1 MKHNNIQQHMVS
13 CERGNL
19 TYLLERKM
27 VKNINVRIKP
37 EGIVQVSA
45 NEKVPIEVIEDFL
58 KQKQDYI
65 FTVLER
71 CKEKRETVCK
81 EPENYVT
88 GETYELLGKTMT
100 LAVEESSREEVFPDG
115 EYLFLKVKNTEDVK
129 HKKALV
135 SKWMKAYQKEIFEE
149 IVREKYELFRPYD
162 VPYPVLKI
170 RRMKTCWG
178 LCRPQKGVITLNSL
192 LLKAPRACIEYV
204 VIHEYVHFI
213 YPNHST
219 RFWDM
224 VTMMM
229 PNWRECKE
237 ILEKVYYANMT

>member
-1 MKHNNIQQHMVS
+1 
-13 CERGNL
+13 
-19 TYLLERKM
+19 M

-45 NEKVPIEVIEDFL
+45 NEKVPIEVIENFL

-71 CKEKRETVCK
+71 CEEKRKAICK

-100 LAVEESSREEVFPDG
+100 LVVEESNEETVFIERG
-115 EYLFLKVKNTEDVK
+115 YLFLKVKNKADVK
-129 HKKALV
+129 HKKALL
-135 SKWMKAYQKEIFEE
+135 SKWMKMYQKEIFEE
-149 IVREKYELFRPYD
+149 IVREKYELFRAYD
-162 VPYPVLKI
+162 IPYPILKI

-178 LCRPQKGVITLNSL
+178 LCRPQKGMITLNSL
-192 LLKAPRACIEYV
+192 LMKAPRVCIEYV

-213 YPNHST
+213 YPNHS
-219 RFWDM
+219 RQFWDM
-224 VTMMM
+224 VSMMM

-237 ILEKVYYANMT
+237 ILEKVYYTNMV